1 MYEPLSDGSHGY
13 WGWHIVLLCVSVSL
27 TSTLH
32 LLVQSLRK
40 DLQQLH
46 HDKVEL
52 QREIEQRSSELTT
65 SREEVEAVREELK
78 AVREE
83 VEAVRDSMLAK
94 SNEAEQAQ
102 GLVHQQQ
109 EEVARLEARCQVR

>member
-1 MYEPLSDGSHGY
+1 MSHY
-13 WGWHIVLLCVSVSL
+13 QIVVMAIGLAYSPAVRMCSL
-27 TSTLH
+27 TSSLLLL

-83 VEAVRDSMLAK
+83 EEAVRASMLAK

-109 EEVARLEARCQVR
+109 EEVARLEARCQVW